1 MSSTNRRRDVMR
13 LWRDSSLPD
22 GLELLRASCFDFS
35 YPAHFHTEFT
45 IAAFVRGA
53 QRHRISRHEGIAEA
67 GTVMIIQPG
76 EVHRGEAVERDQGW
90 DYCAF
95 YPSARFLEQ
104 IAEDALGGHGG
115 IDFGRDILRHDP
127 TITRDLLR
135 ANTIMAASPDVLE
148 RQCAAYETFGA
159 VIAHYG
165 QRTRRRPGRSSSR
178 ANVRHAVAFL
188 EEHHDRP
195 ITVGEIAAVASLSEY
210 HFMRSFRAETG
221 LSVHRYLTQ
230 VRIRRAKALLA
241 RGVSAAE
248 TALNVGFFDQSHL
261 INQFR
266 VHLGIT
272 PGSFVAASK

>member
-1 MSSTNRRRDVMR
+1 MGQRRDVIR
-13 LWRDSSLPD
+13 LWQDSSVPG
-22 GLELLRASCFDFS
+22 GLELLRAQCFDFH
-35 YPAHFHTEFT
+35 YPSHFHAEFT

-53 QRHRISRHEGIAEA
+53 QKHRISRHEGIAEA
-67 GTVMIIQPG
+67 DTVMIIPPG
-76 EVHRGEAVERDQGW
+76 EVHRGEAVERDHGW

-104 IAEDALGGHGG
+104 IADDVLGGHGG
-115 IDFGRDILRHDP
+115 IDFGSDVTRHDP
-127 TITRDLLR
+127 IITRDLLR
-135 ANTIMAASPDVLE
+135 ANTIMAASKDVLE

-159 VIAHYG
+159 VIARYG
-165 QRTRRRPGRSSSR
+165 ERTRRRPGRSSSR
-178 ANVRHAVAFL
+178 AAIGHAIAFL

-195 ITVGEIAAVASLSEY
+195 ITVSEIAAVANLSDY

-230 VRIRRAKALLA
+230 VRICRAKALLS

-248 TALNVGFFDQSHL
+248 TAIRVGFFDQSHL

-266 VHLGIT
+266 IHLGTT